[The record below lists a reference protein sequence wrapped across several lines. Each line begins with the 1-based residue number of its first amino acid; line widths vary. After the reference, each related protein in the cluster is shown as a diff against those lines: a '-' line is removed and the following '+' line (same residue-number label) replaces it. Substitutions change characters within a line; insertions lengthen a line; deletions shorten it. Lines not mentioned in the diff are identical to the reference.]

1 MKIHRFVYNFHFN
14 EGLLM
19 IKDRELINQIKNVL
33 RLRKSERLILIDLNK
48 KEALC
53 EVMNVC
59 SSFVQLKL
67 IDLVENINISNNR
80 VNLYCSILKKD
91 NFELVAE
98 KAVEVGVLNITP
110 VIFQRTVKTNLN
122 FERLNRI
129 IKEAIEQSERCE
141 KVVLN
146 DICDFKKGLLS
157 KKWEKDLNILCDRSG
172 KDMIDIVK
180 KIKKDKVKN
189 VNIFIGPEGGF
200 LTDEL
205 FLAEQNGFLIMNLG
219 SGILRA
225 ETAAI
230 VSSFVLNNF

>member
-1 MKIHRFVYNFHFN
+1 MKIHRFVYDFHFSD
-14 EGLLM
+14 GLLM

-33 RLRKSERLILIDLNK
+33 RLRKGERLILIDLNK
-48 KEALC
+48 QEALC

-59 SSFVQLKL
+59 SSFVHLKL

-129 IKEAIEQSERCE
+129 VKEAIEQSERCE

-146 DICDFKKGLLS
+146 DICDFKDGLLS
-157 KKWEKDLNILCDRSG
+157 KKWEKGLNILCDRSG
-172 KDMIDIVK
+172 KDMGDVVK
-180 KIKKDKVKN
+180 KIKKDKVAN

-200 LTDEL
+200 LADEL

-230 VSSFVLNNF
+230 AASFVLNNF

>member
-14 EGLLM
+14 DGLLM

-33 RLRKSERLILIDLNK
+33 RLRKGERLILIDLNK

-146 DICDFKKGLLS
+146 DICDFKSGLLS

-172 KDMIDIVK
+172 KDMVDIVK